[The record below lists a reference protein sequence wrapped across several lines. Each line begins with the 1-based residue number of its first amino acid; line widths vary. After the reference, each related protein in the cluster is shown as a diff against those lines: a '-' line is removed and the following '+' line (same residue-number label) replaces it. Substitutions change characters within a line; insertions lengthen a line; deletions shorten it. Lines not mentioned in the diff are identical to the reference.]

1 MADTAFD
8 SSGGWPGVLGTLTA
22 GDDLPGP
29 TAEAAMAEI
38 LAGNATTAQIAAFM
52 VALRMKGET
61 VDELGGL
68 VDAMLGVAPTVPLA
82 DPAATVDVVGTG
94 GDRAHTINVS
104 TIAAFVVA
112 GAGAKVCKHGN
123 RAASSSCG
131 TADVL
136 EALGV
141 AIDLPAD
148 GVARCVA
155 EAGMG
160 FCFAPRFHAAFRHA
174 GPPRR
179 ELGIPTSFNVLGPM
193 TNPGRVRR
201 HLIGLADATMAERVL
216 GVLAD
221 RGTRRAMV
229 VHGDDGLDEVTTT
242 TTTTVTELD
251 HGTITTW
258 TLDPAD
264 HGIEPAA
271 PDDLRGADA
280 AGNAASAR
288 AVLAGER
295 GHHRDI
301 VTINAAVALV
311 VAGLADTVA
320 DGHAL
325 AGRVL
330 DDGRAAGVLDR
341 LVTVSNA
348 AAAGS

>member
-1 MADTAFD
+1 MADTAFE
-8 SSGGWPGVLGTLTA
+8 SSGGWPGVLGVLTS
-22 GDDLPGP
+22 GGDLPGHV
-29 TAEAAMAEI
+29 AEAAMAEV
-38 LAGNATTAQIAAFM
+38 LAGNATDAQIAAFM

-61 VDELGGL
+61 VAELGGL
-68 VDAMLGVAPTVPLA
+68 VDAMLGVAAKVPLE
-82 DPAATVDVVGTG
+82 DQDATMDVVGTG

-141 AIDLPAD
+141 AIDLDAA

-160 FCFAPRFHAAFRHA
+160 FCFAPRFHPAFRHA

-179 ELGIPTSFNVLGPM
+179 ELGIATSFNVLGPM

-201 HLIGLADATMAERVL
+201 HLIGLADVSMAERML
-216 GVLAD
+216 GVLAE
-221 RGTRRAMV
+221 RGSHRAMV

-242 TTTTVTELD
+242 TTTTVTELRD
-251 HGTITTW
+251 GTITTW
-258 TLDPAD
+258 TLDPSEF
-264 HGIEPAA
+264 GIVPAA

-280 AGNAASAR
+280 EVNAAAAR
-288 AVLAGER
+288 AVLAGEA

-301 VTINAAVALV
+301 VAINAAVALV
-311 VAGLADTVA
+311 VADLADTVA
-320 DGHAL
+320 DGYAL

-330 DDGRAAGVLDR
+330 DDGRAAGALDR
-341 LVTVSNA
+341 LVTVSND
-348 AAAGS
+348 AAAG

>member
-1 MADTAFD
+1 MADTAFEK
-8 SSGGWPGVLGTLTA
+8 SGGWPGVLGVLTSHRDLA
-22 GDDLPGP
+22 GEV
-29 TAEAAMAEI
+29 AEAAMSEI
-38 LAGNATTAQIAAFM
+38 LAGNATPAQIAAFM

-68 VDAMLGVAPTVPLA
+68 VDAMLVAAATVPLE
-82 DPAATVDVVGTG
+82 DPDTTMDVVGTG

-141 AIDLPAD
+141 AIDLDAH
-148 GVARCVA
+148 GVARCVG

-160 FCFAPRFHAAFRHA
+160 FCFAPRFHPAFRHA

-179 ELGIPTSFNVLGPM
+179 ELGIATSFNVLGPM

-201 HLIGLADATMAERVL
+201 HLIGLADVTMAERML
-216 GVLAD
+216 GVLAA
-221 RGTRRAMV
+221 RGSRRAMV

-242 TTTTVTELD
+242 TTTTITELAD
-251 HGTITTW
+251 GAITTW
-258 TLDPAD
+258 TLDPSD
-264 HGIEPAA
+264 FGIAPAA

-280 AGNAASAR
+280 TVNAAAAR
-288 AVLAGER
+288 AVLAGEP

-301 VTINAAVALV
+301 VAINAAVALV
-311 VAGLADTVA
+311 VAGLADSVA
-320 DGHAL
+320 EGHAL

-330 DDGRAAGVLDR
+330 DDGRAGDVLDR
-341 LVTVSNA
+341 LVTVSNDA
-348 AAAGS
+348 ARAG